1 MKKIDYKGL
10 QLDVFYE
17 KLDNGLEVFVLPKKN
32 VNNIYVTFS
41 TKYGSNIIEF
51 KPLNQKEL
59 VKVPIGIAHFL
70 EHKMFEQED
79 GTDIFSFY
87 SERGADCNA
96 NTNYT
101 KTSYLFSSPN
111 FLEEN
116 LNMLLDYVQ
125 KPYFTDDNVEKEKG
139 IITQEIKMYQ
149 DMPGTVIYD
158 KILEN
163 TFNVNPMQYPII
175 GTIESINSITKDD
188 LYTCY
193 NTFYHPANMFIVI
206 VGNVEANE
214 VIDIVKTNQDKKHFE
229 DFTPIKIKKYDEPK
243 QVKKTDETIKLNV
256 TIPKCAIAYKIKIN
270 KNIKEI
276 DELMLKVKEYI
287 EQNLYDENR
296 KSYVRN
302 TEDRRIDISLLG
314 AVYPFNVFS
323 PKEKKVLNTVEN
335 INLTLRTYTG
345 GYQRYEND
353 GYRNGS
359 PWPISN
365 LWMTLYYL
373 EIGEKKKAKETF
385 DFVLKTVGKHS
396 FLGEQVDNSTL
407 KPNWVIGLGWSH
419 AMFIIV
425 LEKLSNIK

>member
-125 KPYFTDDNVEKEKG
+125 EPYFTDDNVEKEKG

-206 VGNVEANE
+206 VGNVDENE

-270 KNIKEI
+270 KNIKDLFYLLALFDCKFSSTSDFVSDLFDEEI
-276 DELMLKVKEYI
+276 INDNLTIDFDNSTDYTIMFVLGETTKPDVLLNRIKKEM
-287 EQNLYDENR
+287 ENLTISEEEFNR
-296 KSYVRN
+296 K
-302 TEDRRIDISLLG
+302 
-314 AVYPFNVFS
+314 
-323 PKEKKVLNTVEN
+323 KKVLLSSSIYMSEN
-335 INLTLRTYTG
+335 IFSLNNDIVNDLIKYGKFNNDKYNDIKSLNYKDFCKLIKNIDFSNYTTL
-345 GYQRYEND
+345 
-353 GYRNGS
+353 
-359 PWPISN
+359 
-365 LWMTLYYL
+365 
-373 EIGEKKKAKETF
+373 
-385 DFVLKTVGKHS
+385 
-396 FLGEQVDNSTL
+396 
-407 KPNWVIGLGWSH
+407 
-419 AMFIIV
+419 II
-425 LEKLSNIK
+425 EPKSK

>member
-10 QLDVFYE
+10 QLDVYCE

-41 TKYGSNIIEF
+41 AKYGSNIIEF
-51 KPLNQKEL
+51 TPLDQKKL
-59 VKVPIGIAHFL
+59 IKVPIGIAHFL

-125 KPYFTDDNVEKEKG
+125 EPYFTDDNVEKEKG

-149 DMPGTVIYD
+149 DIPSTVIYD

-163 TFNVNPMQYPII
+163 TFSINPMQYPII

-229 DFTPIKIKKYDEPK
+229 DFKPIKIKKYDEPK

-270 KNIKEI
+270 KNIKDLFYLLALFDCKFSSTSDFVSNLFDEEI
-276 DELMLKVKEYI
+276 INDNLIIDFDNSTVYTIMFVLGETTKPDVLLNRIKKEM
-287 EQNLYDENR
+287 ENLTISEEEFNR
-296 KSYVRN
+296 K
-302 TEDRRIDISLLG
+302 
-314 AVYPFNVFS
+314 
-323 PKEKKVLNTVEN
+323 KKVLR
-335 INLTLRTYTG
+335 ICL
-345 GYQRYEND
+345 
-353 GYRNGS
+353 
-359 PWPISN
+359 
-365 LWMTLYYL
+365 
-373 EIGEKKKAKETF
+373 KKK
-385 DFVLKTVGKHS
+385 V
-396 FLGEQVDNSTL
+396 
-407 KPNWVIGLGWSH
+407 
-419 AMFIIV
+419 
-425 LEKLSNIK
+425 

>member
-1 MKKIDYKGL
+1 MQIIENL
-10 QLDVFYE
+10 QVKE
-17 KLDNGLEVFVLPKKN
+17 KLYTEKLENGLNIMIIPKKG
-32 VNNIYVTFS
+32 IKKKYVMWATH
-41 TKYGSNIIEF
+41 YGSMDNKFVVPGED
-51 KPLNQKEL
+51 KETE
-59 VKVPIGIAHFL
+59 VPDGVAHFL

-270 KNIKEI
+270 KNIKDLFYLLALFDCKFSSTSDFVSDLFDEEI
-276 DELMLKVKEYI
+276 INDNLTIDFDNSTDYTIMFVLGETTKPDVLLNRIKKEM
-287 EQNLYDENR
+287 ENLTISEEEFNR
-296 KSYVRN
+296 K
-302 TEDRRIDISLLG
+302 
-314 AVYPFNVFS
+314 
-323 PKEKKVLNTVEN
+323 KKVLLSSSIYMSEN
-335 INLTLRTYTG
+335 IFSLNNDIVNDLIKYGKFNNDKYNDIKSLNYKDFCKLIKNIDFSNYTTL
-345 GYQRYEND
+345 
-353 GYRNGS
+353 
-359 PWPISN
+359 
-365 LWMTLYYL
+365 
-373 EIGEKKKAKETF
+373 
-385 DFVLKTVGKHS
+385 
-396 FLGEQVDNSTL
+396 
-407 KPNWVIGLGWSH
+407 
-419 AMFIIV
+419 II
-425 LEKLSNIK
+425 EPKSK